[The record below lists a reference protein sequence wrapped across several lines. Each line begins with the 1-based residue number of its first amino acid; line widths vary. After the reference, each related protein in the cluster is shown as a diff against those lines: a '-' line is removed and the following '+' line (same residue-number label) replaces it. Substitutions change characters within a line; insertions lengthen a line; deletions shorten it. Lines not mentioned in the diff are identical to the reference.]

1 MKFALFAVSIIYTMI
16 ALVEASPMP
25 QAPEVGGGGLPDLGG
40 SLGGNAGGTLG
51 GNAGGTGTG
60 NLAGSANG
68 ALNGALNGGLGS
80 ALLRLAR
87 VEEETRSPLGLTP
100 EGYQA
105 CVSFIPQALSI
116 LVSFQLT

>member
-1 MKFALFAVSIIYTMI
+1 MKFALFAISIIYTMI

-25 QAPEVGGGGLPDLGG
+25 QAPEAGVGGLPDLGG

-80 ALLRLAR
+80 AVGGLP
-87 VEEETRSPLGLTP
+87 VVGGIISPPPAPDAPAAGS
-100 EGYQA
+100 G
-105 CVSFIPQALSI
+105 
-116 LVSFQLT
+116 